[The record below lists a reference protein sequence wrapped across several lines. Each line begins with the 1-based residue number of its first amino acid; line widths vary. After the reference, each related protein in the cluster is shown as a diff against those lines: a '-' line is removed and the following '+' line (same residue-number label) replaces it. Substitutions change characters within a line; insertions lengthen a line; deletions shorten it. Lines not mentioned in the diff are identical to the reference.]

1 MRDLLRLLRLF
12 RPYWGWI
19 ALGVL
24 LSFATLL
31 ANVGLMAIS
40 GWFITAMAIA
50 GVASVSMNY
59 FTPAAIIRFFAIVRT
74 VGRYLERLVTHE
86 ATFRMLATLRR
97 WFYEHLEPLAPA
109 RLQHFR
115 SGDLLSRI
123 RADIDTLENFYLRI
137 LAPLLV
143 AFFGSIAFVF
153 FLGWFHPL
161 MGLIELILLL
171 LAGVIIP
178 GVIARQARTPGQ
190 RIVQNAAELR
200 ATSVDGLQGMGELLI
215 YGAAENHALQL
226 NALSKKLIHDQ
237 EQMARYTGISQGVMI
252 FCANLAMISILI
264 IAISMLSQER
274 ISPAYLAMLALFTLA
289 SFEAILPLP
298 LAFQSLGET
307 LAAARRIFSI
317 VDAEPE
323 VNEPSHEPT
332 APDTFAIRLQN
343 VSFHYDREDAEVLHN
358 ISFDLPR
365 GKKLAIVGPTGS
377 GKSTLIDL
385 LLRFREPTAGQIE
398 FAGHPLEAW
407 TGDTVRQNIAVV
419 SQRTHLFNSTIRNNL
434 MLANLD
440 ADTVAMEEACCIAQ
454 IHDFIQSQPQGYDTF
469 VGEAGVKLSGG
480 QTRRIA
486 IARAILKD
494 APILV
499 LDEPGEGLDAPT
511 ERATMQ
517 ALFDYLG
524 NRSLL
529 LITHRLT
536 GLDAMDEILVLENG
550 HIIERGH
557 HINLL
562 KTGQHYQNLFQNLA
576 SSKER
581 HYTDINMNK

>member
-1 MRDLLRLLRLF
+1 MRDLLRLLRVF

-40 GWFITAMAIA
+40 GWFITAMALA
-50 GVASVSMNY
+50 GVAGVSMNY

-86 ATFRMLATLRR
+86 ATFRMLATLRS

-123 RADIDTLENFYLRI
+123 RADIDTLENFYLGI

-143 AFFGSIAFVF
+143 AFFGSIAFIF
-153 FLGWFHPL
+153 FLGSFHPL
-161 MGLIELILLL
+161 MGLIELVLLL
-171 LAGVIIP
+171 FAGVLIPTIIAKLASAP
-178 GVIARQARTPGQ
+178 GKRK
-190 RIVQNAAELR
+190 VQTASELR
-200 ATSVDGLQGMGELLI
+200 ATTVDGLQGMGELLV
-215 YGAAENHALQL
+215 YGAAENHAQQM
-226 NALSKKLIHDQ
+226 NALSKKLIRDQ
-237 EQMARYTGISQGVMI
+237 GQLARFTGISQGVMI
-252 FCANLAMISILI
+252 FSANLAMISILI
-264 IAISMLSQER
+264 IAVVMVNQEHL
-274 ISPAYLAMLALFTLA
+274 SPAYLTMLALFALA

-317 VDAEPE
+317 VDTEPE
-323 VNEPSHEPT
+323 VKEPAEEPA
-332 APDTFAIRLQN
+332 APDACSIHLQGI
-343 VSFHYDREDAEVLHN
+343 SFRYERGDTEALHD
-358 ISFDLPR
+358 ISFDLPP

-385 LLRFREPTAGQIE
+385 LLRFREPSAGQIE

-407 TGDTVRQNIAVV
+407 TGDTVRQKIAVV

-434 MLANLD
+434 MLANLE
-440 ADTVAMEEACCIAQ
+440 ADTTEMEAACRIAQ

-480 QTRRIA
+480 QARRIA
-486 IARAILKD
+486 IARAVLKD

-524 NRSLL
+524 DRSLL
-529 LITHRLT
+529 LITHRIT
-536 GLDAMDEILVLENG
+536 GLDAVDEILVLENG
-550 HIIERGH
+550 QIIERGNH
-557 HINLL
+557 VDLL
-562 KTGQHYQNLFQNLA
+562 KTGQRYRNLFENFGNL
-576 SSKER
+576 
-581 HYTDINMNK
+581 D

>member
-40 GWFITAMAIA
+40 GWFITAMAMA

-178 GVIARQARTPGQ
+178 GEIARRARTPGQ

-215 YGAAENHALQL
+215 YGAAENHAMQM
-226 NALSKKLIHDQ
+226 NALSKKLIRDQ
-237 EQMARYTGISQGVMI
+237 GQMARYTGISQGVMI
-252 FCANLAMISILI
+252 LCANLAMIGVLI
-264 IAISMLSQER
+264 IAISMVNQER
-274 ISPAYLAMLALFTLA
+274 LSPPYLTMLALFTLA

-317 VDAEPE
+317 VDTEPE
-323 VNEPSHEPT
+323 VKDPAEEPAT
-332 APDTFAIRLQN
+332 PDACAIRLQS
-343 VSFHYDREDAEVLHN
+343 VSFSYNRDAVEALHH
-358 ISFDLPR
+358 ISFDLPP

-377 GKSTLIDL
+377 GKSTLVDL
-385 LLRFREPTAGQIE
+385 LLRFREPSAGQIE

-407 TGDTVRQNIAVV
+407 TGETVRQKIAVV

-440 ADTVAMEEACCIAQ
+440 ADTTEMEEACRIAQ
-454 IHDFIQSQPQGYDTF
+454 IHEFIESQPERYDTF

-480 QTRRIA
+480 QARRIA
-486 IARAILKD
+486 IARAVLKD
-494 APILV
+494 APIMV

-524 NRSLL
+524 DRSLL
-529 LITHRLT
+529 LITHRVT

-550 HIIERGH
+550 QIIERGNH
-557 HINLL
+557 VDLL
-562 KTGQHYQNLFQNLA
+562 KTGQCYRRLFENFSNLNL
-576 SSKER
+576 
-581 HYTDINMNK
+581 